1 MSDILGGG
9 SGVSAPNF
17 ENVNLEPG
25 MASSGS
31 AIAGNFG
38 DRGIA
43 DSTMETQAQAG
54 NVLGWDTKQ
63 EEYNNNLAQQSFND
77 QLQAY
82 QANSSSGSLG
92 GLAALA
98 GFGL

>member
-1 MSDILGGG
+1 MTDILGGG
-9 SGVSAPNF
+9 SGVNAPNF
-17 ENVNLEPG
+17 QDVNLEPG

-38 DRGIA
+38 NRGLA
-43 DSTMETQAQAG
+43 DSTNLTQAEAG

-63 EEYNNNLAQQSFND
+63 EEMDNQLAQQSFQD

-82 QANSSSGSLG
+82 QANSSNLS
-92 GLAALA
+92 GLAGLA
-98 GFGL
+98 GFLA